1 MKGDSMEKVNIE
13 ELIADARAEEEVA
26 RKQTETFKEE
36 IARKLKEKRPEKK
49 AESMVAIPL
58 SEYVGLVQK
67 SVDFDRILDALENS
81 FEYSTIYAEL
91 VLKDRK
97 SDIANAYKTLF
108 PGEYNAIY
116 YDEKRKA
123 EKREAEKEG

>member
-1 MKGDSMEKVNIE
+1 MEQVNIE

-36 IARKLKEKRPEKK
+36 IARKLKEKNPEKK
-49 AESMVAIPL
+49 VESMVAIPL

>member
-1 MKGDSMEKVNIE
+1 MEKVNIE
-13 ELIADARAEEEVA
+13 ELIADARAEEEVS
-26 RKQTETFKEE
+26 RKQAETFKEE

>member
-1 MKGDSMEKVNIE
+1 MENVNIE

-26 RKQTETFKEE
+26 RKQAETFKEE

-67 SVDFDRILDALENS
+67 SVDFDRILYALENS
-81 FEYSTIYAEL
+81 FEYSTIYSEL
-91 VLKDRK
+91 VVRDHK
-97 SDIANAYKTLF
+97 SDIMNAYKVLF
-108 PGEYNAIY
+108 PGDYKAIY
-116 YDEKRKA
+116 EEKKS
-123 EKREAEKEG
+123 KAEKEG